1 MNKIIV
7 TMNVHIVYTD
17 TYIHIHKKEP
27 NSVVIKFDDM
37 MMCNGW
43 MLLKMKKKLLKIFD
57 PTRLIAEVLEIM
69 NLLSL

>member
-1 MNKIIV
+1 MYILCIP
-7 TMNVHIVYTD
+7 TH